1 MKLNKYPHKAQILVT
16 EDNIDLLHKYREVF
30 NGSQF
35 HGAPIVGRYIKF
47 NTNTDS
53 LHAER
58 MPSKTKGIPI
68 ISTEE
73 FTAYVKMGVKEKLK
87 HFKI

>member
-16 EDNIDLLHKYREVF
+16 EDNIDLLHRYREVF

-35 HGAPIVGRYIKF
+35 HGAPIVGRYIRI

-58 MPSKTKGIPI
+58 MPSKTKGVPI

-73 FTAYVKMGVKEKLK
+73 FRLHVTMNLKEKLK
-87 HFKI
+87 HFKV